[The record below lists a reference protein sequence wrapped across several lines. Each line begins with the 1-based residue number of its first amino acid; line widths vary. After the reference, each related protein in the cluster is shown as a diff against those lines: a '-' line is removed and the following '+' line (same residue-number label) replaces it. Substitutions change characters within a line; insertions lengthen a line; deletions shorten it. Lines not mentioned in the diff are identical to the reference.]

1 MVDLSGR
8 NNSEEQNEHVPA
20 DQPENPTTGEAMP
33 SKAQS
38 TPASSNAVSSNGSVP
53 NGSVPID
60 AVSGEATTVLD
71 MLSTDT
77 TMNFSQEFAVQIA
90 SIDSNVTA
98 EEQESIA
105 ALPSGSA
112 LMVVRRG
119 PNAGARFLLDAD
131 LTSVGR
137 HPNADIF
144 LDDVTVSR
152 RHAEFL
158 RNGTAFTVKDLGS
171 LNGTYCEGERIE
183 TARLTDGTEVQ
194 VGKFRLTF
202 YASRLDLARAASA

>member
-1 MVDLSGR
+1 MVDLSGK
-8 NNSEEQNEHVPA
+8 NNSKEQKEPVPA

-38 TPASSNAVSSNGSVP
+38 TPASSDPGSTGDESP
-53 NGSVPID
+53 
-60 AVSGEATTVLD
+60 GESTTVHD

-77 TMNFSQEFAVQIA
+77 TMSFSQEFATQIA
-90 SIDSNVTA
+90 FIDSNVTV
-98 EEQESIA
+98 EEQESIV

-158 RNGTAFTVKDLGS
+158 RSGTSFTVKDLGS
-171 LNGTYCEGERIE
+171 LNGTYFDGERIE
-183 TARLTDGTEVQ
+183 TAALTDGAEVQ

-202 YASRLDLARAASA
+202 YASRLDLARATSE